1 MRSVRLS
8 LVVMGLMTLGAA
20 LAYGQALER
29 PNVIWARVTS
39 EPIVLDGRLEEVSW
53 QKAESVRLQYGK
65 TSELIPGSGWKDES
79 GVKPSDPL
87 DATLK
92 FLVSGNYLYMAA
104 VVRDSSVGGGLFNQ
118 FDGFLMNMRDH
129 SKVDRPAPPF
139 EYFYGWVTEGWA
151 DPNTGNVGASPGFF
165 GWASGDREVWDAVT
179 VVDGVSN
186 DDTSPDNGYTVEFK
200 FNLTP
205 RGYDVTKPEG
215 DIIEFNVSIYD
226 ADWHWPHNVD
236 KFSGNRTWWCGPWGN
251 ASAYDVARIY
261 ARPDVTVDSGPVPE
275 VGAEVVIP
283 NGVNYADPVIDGR
296 LDEAVWAKASGL
308 EIRYGDDELRASY
321 PGIGPWRSGQFQ
333 PEIGG
338 VRAPVL
344 DPGDATVKWF
354 FKDDVLYI
362 GVEVRD
368 QAVTGENQYDMWD
381 GIRFIIND
389 RATMNPDDHNLERRQ
404 LTVRVDSLGS
414 LAVMDYLAYMIDSL
428 QMAQAAMALKP
439 GTTVNDYND
448 IDEGYSFELAIDLK
462 GLGYPVGRGDGV
474 LFISAT
480 LFDGD
485 AFANP
490 ADNYGTRTWW
500 MRESTWP
507 AAPAWAYMDPN
518 TYVPDG
524 EVTSALERPNVI
536 WARVTSEPI
545 VLDGRLE
552 EVSWQK
558 AESVRLQYG
567 KTSELIPGSGWKDES
582 GVKPSDPLDATLKFL
597 VSGNYLYMAAVVR
610 DSSVGGGLFNQFDGF
625 LMNMRDHSKVD
636 RPAPPFEYFYGW
648 VTEGWAD
655 PNTGNVGASPGFFG
669 WASGDREVWDAV
681 TVVDGVSNDDT
692 SPDNGYTVEFKFNLT
707 PRGYDVTKPEGDIIE
722 FNVSIYDAD
731 WHWPHNVDKFSGNR
745 TWWCGPWGN
754 ASAYDVARIYAR
766 PDVTVDSGP
775 VPEVGAEVVIPNGV
789 NYADPVIDGRL
800 DEAVWAKAS
809 GLEIRYG
816 DDELRASYPGIGPW
830 RSGQFQPEIGGV
842 RAPVLDPGDAT
853 VKWFFKDDVLYIGV
867 EVRDQAVTGEN
878 QYDMWDGI
886 RFIINDR
893 ATMNPDDHNLERRQ
907 LTVRVDSLGSLAVMD
922 YLAYMIDSLQMAQA
936 AMALKPGTTVNDYND
951 IDEGYSFELAI
962 DLKGLG
968 YPVGR
973 GDGVLFIS
981 ATLFDGDAFAN
992 PADNYGTRTWWMRES
1007 TWPAA
1012 PAWAYMDPNTV
1023 IPAPTG
1029 IADRREE
1036 RVPTVF
1042 ALLGNY
1048 PNPFN
1053 PSTVIRYALPE
1064 NGIVTLRVFDVLGR
1078 LVATMPLGQQEAGIK
1093 EVSFDAAGMSS
1104 GVYLYQ
1110 LQLAAKSGHVSVTRT
1125 GKMLAVK

>member
-1 MRSVRLS
+1 MRSVRLF
-8 LVVMGLMTLGAA
+8 LVVMGLMTLGVA

-39 EPIVLDGRLEEVSW
+39 EPIVLDGRLDEVSW

-129 SKVDRPAPPF
+129 AKVDRPAPPF

-186 DDTSPDNGYTVEFK
+186 DDSSPDHGYTVEFK

-283 NGVNYADPVIDGR
+283 NGVNYPDPVIDGR

-354 FKDDVLYI
+354 FKDDMLYI

-389 RATMNPDDHNLERRQ
+389 RATMNPDDHNLERRE

-448 IDEGYSFELAIDLK
+448 IDEGYSFEIAIDLK

-490 ADNYGTRTWW
+490 
-500 MRESTWP
+500 
-507 AAPAWAYMDPN
+507 
-518 TYVPDG
+518 V
-524 EVTSALERPNVI
+524 
-536 WARVTSEPI
+536 
-545 VLDGRLE
+545 
-552 EVSWQK
+552 
-558 AESVRLQYG
+558 
-567 KTSELIPGSGWKDES
+567 
-582 GVKPSDPLDATLKFL
+582 
-597 VSGNYLYMAAVVR
+597 
-610 DSSVGGGLFNQFDGF
+610 
-625 LMNMRDHSKVD
+625 
-636 RPAPPFEYFYGW
+636 
-648 VTEGWAD
+648 
-655 PNTGNVGASPGFFG
+655 
-669 WASGDREVWDAV
+669 
-681 TVVDGVSNDDT
+681 
-692 SPDNGYTVEFKFNLT
+692 
-707 PRGYDVTKPEGDIIE
+707 
-722 FNVSIYDAD
+722 
-731 WHWPHNVDKFSGNR
+731 
-745 TWWCGPWGN
+745 
-754 ASAYDVARIYAR
+754 
-766 PDVTVDSGP
+766 
-775 VPEVGAEVVIPNGV
+775 
-789 NYADPVIDGRL
+789 
-800 DEAVWAKAS
+800 
-809 GLEIRYG
+809 
-816 DDELRASYPGIGPW
+816 
-830 RSGQFQPEIGGV
+830 
-842 RAPVLDPGDAT
+842 
-853 VKWFFKDDVLYIGV
+853 
-867 EVRDQAVTGEN
+867 
-878 QYDMWDGI
+878 
-886 RFIINDR
+886 
-893 ATMNPDDHNLERRQ
+893 
-907 LTVRVDSLGSLAVMD
+907 
-922 YLAYMIDSLQMAQA
+922 
-936 AMALKPGTTVNDYND
+936 
-951 IDEGYSFELAI
+951 
-962 DLKGLG
+962 
-968 YPVGR
+968 
-973 GDGVLFIS
+973 
-981 ATLFDGDAFAN
+981 
-992 PADNYGTRTWWMRES
+992 DNYGTRTWWMRES

-1029 IADRREE
+1029 IADRREQG
-1036 RVPTVF
+1036 VPAVF
-1042 ALLGNY
+1042 TLLGNY

-1078 LVATMPLGQQEAGIK
+1078 LVTTMPLGQQEAGVK

-1125 GKMLAVK
+1125 GKMLTVK